1 MFIFITGMK
10 RSAMGKA
17 REAFQ
22 RNATDLFYKNHNP
35 TIQKDTFG
43 AAAASG
49 ALQYRGKSFD
59 NTNAKRMS

>member
-1 MFIFITGMK
+1 
-10 RSAMGKA
+10 MGKA